1 MYIEPIFILLGALA
15 LHWLA
20 GILGDVFRDT
30 KFGEYMLFINEVPI
44 MLWFMLLVMVVTIPV
59 AVLAVLVMLANWVFG
74 LCLEGFP
81 CG

>member
-44 MLWFMLLVMVVTIPV
+44 MLWVMALVCFVVFP
-59 AVLAVLVMLANWVFG
+59 AAALVFLVVLANWVFG
-74 LCLEGFP
+74 LCLEGLP